1 MASLLSCSQHCL
13 PVLNDLKKETRNNL
27 WWATIEF
34 CSVRQNNKKYIIIL
48 YLYKHIKCIF
58 SDYNISE
65 KMMLI
70 FKKIFWYKVFL
81 IPKRLEN
88 IIKIIIR
95 LRYYSFP
102 YFDILIY
109 NMDVYVCVCVCVCVE
124 DRVTQTTII
133 RETGKFV
140 IILYIV

>member
-1 MASLLSCSQHCL
+1 
-13 PVLNDLKKETRNNL
+13 
-27 WWATIEF
+27 
-34 CSVRQNNKKYIIIL
+34 
-48 YLYKHIKCIF
+48 
-58 SDYNISE
+58 
-65 KMMLI
+65 MMLI

-109 NMDVYVCVCVCVCVE
+109 NMDVCVCVCVCV
-124 DRVTQTTII
+124 
-133 RETGKFV
+133 
-140 IILYIV
+140 

>member
-1 MASLLSCSQHCL
+1 
-13 PVLNDLKKETRNNL
+13 
-27 WWATIEF
+27 
-34 CSVRQNNKKYIIIL
+34 
-48 YLYKHIKCIF
+48 
-58 SDYNISE
+58 
-65 KMMLI
+65 MLI

-109 NMDVYVCVCVCVCVE
+109 NMDVCVCVCVCVCVE

-133 RETGKFV
+133 RETGKFG